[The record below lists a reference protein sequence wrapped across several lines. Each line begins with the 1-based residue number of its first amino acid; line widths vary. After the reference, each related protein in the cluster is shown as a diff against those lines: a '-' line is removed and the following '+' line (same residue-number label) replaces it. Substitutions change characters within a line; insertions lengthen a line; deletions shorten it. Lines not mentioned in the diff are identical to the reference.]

1 MQFVITADVGDFAK
15 RFEEF
20 SNRRLRAG
28 LATGITRT
36 VVEVRQR
43 MQTDLER
50 VFDRPTPFTRRQ
62 LKYVPATADNLAGG
76 VGFNIFGVSESPGGP
91 PMRFKFDPVDDVH
104 SPPASKYLRAQIQGG
119 ARRQKRAEVLLERV
133 LALPR
138 GWVAVPGERA
148 KIDAYGNQSVGEI
161 KQILSFFNAAGN
173 LSGSFQN
180 MTPETRAKRL
190 KGTRKKAGFDY
201 FVARPGD
208 KRSFVRSSGKTGTH
222 KFPPGVYRRVYYAL
236 GTRVEPVM
244 IFVQT
249 TNYKRRYDFNGDAAR
264 YVSDILPGKIK
275 EAMEQS
281 LQYLNQQRASAA
293 AGRGPSTP

>member
-1 MQFVITADVGDFAK
+1 MQFVITANITDFAK
-15 RFEEF
+15 RFKEF
-20 SNRRLRAG
+20 SSRRLRAG
-28 LATGITRT
+28 VATGITRT
-36 VVEVRQR
+36 AVEVRKQ
-43 MQTDLER
+43 MQTDLDR
-50 VFDRPTPFTRRQ
+50 IFDRPTPFTRRQ

-76 VGFNIFGVSESPGGP
+76 VGFNIFGVSEAPGS
-91 PMRFKFDPVDDVH
+91 PMRFKFDPVDDAY

-119 ARRQKRAEVLLERV
+119 ARRQKRAEVALERV

-161 KQILSFFNAAGN
+161 KQILAFFNAASN

-201 FVARPGD
+201 FLVRPGE
-208 KRSFVRSSGKTGTH
+208 KRSFVRANGKTGTH
-222 KFPPGVYRRVYYAL
+222 KLPPGVYRRIYHSL
-236 GTRVEPVM
+236 GTQVQPVL

-249 TNYKRRYDFNGDAAR
+249 TNYKRRYDFNGEAAR
-264 YVSDILPGKIK
+264 YVEQILPGKIR

-281 LQYLNQQRASAA
+281 LQYLRNQRAAA
-293 AGRGPSTP
+293 ALAPSATATP

>member
-28 LATGITRT
+28 LATGVTRT
-36 VVEVRQR
+36 AVEVRKR
-43 MQTDLER
+43 MQVELAQ
-50 VFDRPTPFTRRQ
+50 VFDRPTPYTRNQ
-62 LKYVPATADNLAGG
+62 LKYVPAKAGNLAGG
-76 VGFNIFGVSESPGGP
+76 VGFNIFGVSEAPGS

-104 SPPASKYLRAQIQGG
+104 SPPASRYLRAQIEGG
-119 ARRQKRAEVLLERV
+119 ARRQKRAEIALERV
-133 LALPR
+133 LVMPR

-161 KQILSFFNAAGN
+161 KQILSFFNAASN

-180 MTPETRAKRL
+180 MTAETRAKRL
-190 KGTRKKAGFDY
+190 KGTRKRAGFDY
-201 FVARPGD
+201 FVVRPGE
-208 KRSFVRSSGKTGTH
+208 KRTFARASGKTGTH
-222 KFPPGVYRRVYYAL
+222 KLPPGVYRRTYYAL
-236 GTRVEPVM
+236 GTRVEPVL

-249 TNYKRRYDFNGDAAR
+249 TNYKRRYDFNGTAAKH
-264 YVSDILPGKIK
+264 VSEILPGKIK

-293 AGRGPSTP
+293 ARDASAP

>member
-1 MQFVITADVGDFAK
+1 MQFVITANVTDFAK

-20 SNRRLRAG
+20 SNRRLRAAV
-28 LATGITRT
+28 ATGITRT
-36 VVEVRQR
+36 AVEVRQR
-43 MQTDLER
+43 MQADLDR

-76 VGFNIFGVSESPGGP
+76 VGFNIFGVSEAPGS
-91 PMRFKFDPVDDVH
+91 PMRFKFDPVDDAF

-119 ARRQKRAEVLLERV
+119 ARRQKRAEVALERV
-133 LALPR
+133 LALPP

-161 KQILSFFNAAGN
+161 KQILSFFNAASN

-222 KFPPGVYRRVYYAL
+222 KLLPGVYRRTYYAL

-244 IFVQT
+244 IFVRT
-249 TNYKRRYDFNGDAAR
+249 TNYKRRYDFNGDASKYAA
-264 YVSDILPGKIK
+264 DILPGKIR

-281 LQYLNQQRASAA
+281 LQYLRNQRAAA
-293 AGRGPSTP
+293 AASAP